1 LKRGNGSWLRLRVK
15 GFELL
20 KEKKKERDKSE
31 SGFGCLTE
39 NEDCGDDFYFYFDR
53 K

>member
-1 LKRGNGSWLRLRVK
+1 MVVGCDERLRVK

-20 KEKKKERDKSE
+20 KKKKGKNIESE

-39 NEDCGDDFYFYFDR
+39 KMKTVEMVFYFYFDR
-53 K
+53 N